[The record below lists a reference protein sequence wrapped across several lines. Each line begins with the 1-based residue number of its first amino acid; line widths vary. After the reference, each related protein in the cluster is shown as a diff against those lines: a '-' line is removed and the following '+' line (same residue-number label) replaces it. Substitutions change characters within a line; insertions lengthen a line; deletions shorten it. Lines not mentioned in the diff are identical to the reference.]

1 MCDGDGCCL
10 SHPHVLLL
18 SVRAQTQTT
27 VPSMRAVYDHIR
39 NIDPVVAAKIS
50 PQSATEKEAEL
61 HWAITRLLCLDR
73 AFDMLMY
80 VNVIPR
86 IVFEMLKRNFG
97 CGFINDGAKRVL
109 TRHSYS
115 LRR

>member
-1 MCDGDGCCL
+1 
-10 SHPHVLLL
+10 
-18 SVRAQTQTT
+18 
-27 VPSMRAVYDHIR
+27 MRAVYDHIR
-39 NIDPVVAAKIS
+39 NLDPIVAAKIS

-61 HWAITRLLCLDR
+61 HWTITRLLYLDR
-73 AFDMLMY
+73 VFDMLMCF
-80 VNVIPR
+80 NVIPR

>member
-1 MCDGDGCCL
+1 
-10 SHPHVLLL
+10 
-18 SVRAQTQTT
+18 
-27 VPSMRAVYDHIR
+27 MRAVYDHKR
-39 NIDPVVAAKIS
+39 NLDPIVAAKSI

-80 VNVIPR
+80 FNAIPR
-86 IVFEMLKRNFG
+86 IVFEMLKRDFG

-109 TRHSYS
+109 TCQSYS

>member
-1 MCDGDGCCL
+1 
-10 SHPHVLLL
+10 
-18 SVRAQTQTT
+18 
-27 VPSMRAVYDHIR
+27 MRAVYDHIR
-39 NIDPVVAAKIS
+39 NLDPVVAAKIS

-109 TRHSYS
+109 TRHSY
-115 LRR
+115 LRNYPAADYPACIYLRSVLAWG